1 MNNKRKDL
9 PGRHYNYKLNMYI
22 PNNITLDHSNYHK
35 ELTNQVLIL
44 CTFYIH
50 MEKLGHKEVSDL
62 SRFTHLVHDR
72 AETYP
77 FIPLSLKIQKVIKV
91 ELKYRAEN
99 SSSL

>member
-22 PNNITLDHSNYHK
+22 
-35 ELTNQVLIL
+35 IL

-77 FIPLSLKIQKVIKV
+77 FIPPSLKIQKVIKV